1 MNSESHNSD
10 AISTSSSEAMA
21 SGESLDSGIS
31 TGLEAVQSST
41 EDIGAHNTDTVPAV
55 NPPQASTAQDPAPET
70 ICETAAESA
79 SVVEATA
86 PDPVGTETT
95 VEETTVE
102 ETAVA
107 EASVAE
113 TAAVETEPAIDP
125 TPVAE
130 PVTEQLAT
138 AASTPAA
145 IPPNPPAPVALDPA
159 IAERIEIP
167 ASTSQESETSGG
179 EWELLTSKL
188 GEWWQNNDFDAQV
201 NNLRQPLRILGI
213 LIAVG
218 LVLKVYTGLLG
229 AIGSIPLAP
238 RLLELVG
245 LYWVVHFSTTR
256 LVRSDERSKVIQS
269 VQERWA
275 SFTGKS

>member
-1 MNSESHNSD
+1 ME
-10 AISTSSSEAMA
+10 
-21 SGESLDSGIS
+21 SGIS
-31 TGLEAVQSST
+31 PGLETIQSST
-41 EDIGAHNTDTVPAV
+41 ENTGADNTDTIPSID
-55 NPPQASTAQDPAPET
+55 PLQASTDPDAAPET
-70 ICETAAESA
+70 ISETAAESA
-79 SVVEATA
+79 NLVEATA

-95 VEETTVE
+95 VEET
-102 ETAVA
+102 AVA
-107 EASVAE
+107 EA
-113 TAAVETEPAIDP
+113 AAVETEPAIDP

-138 AASTPAA
+138 AAPTPAA
-145 IPPNPPAPVALDPA
+145 IPPTQSAPVALDPA

-188 GEWWQNNDFDAQV
+188 GEWWQNNDLDEQI

-245 LYWVVHFSTTR
+245 LYWVVHFSITR

-269 VQERWA
+269 VQERWT

>member
-21 SGESLDSGIS
+21 AGESMDSGIS
-31 TGLEAVQSST
+31 PGFETIQSST
-41 EDIGAHNTDTVPAV
+41 EDNGANNTDNDTDTAPAV
-55 NPPQASTAQDPAPET
+55 DPPQASTAPDPAPET

-95 VEETTVE
+95 VEET
-102 ETAVA
+102 AVA
-107 EASVAE
+107 EAAVAE

-125 TPVAE
+125 TPVVE

-138 AASTPAA
+138 AAPTPAA

-188 GEWWQNNDFDAQV
+188 GDWWQNNDFDAQV

-269 VQERWA
+269 VQERWT

>member
-10 AISTSSSEAMA
+10 SISTSSSEAMA
-21 SGESLDSGIS
+21 AGESMDSGIS
-31 TGLEAVQSST
+31 PGFETIQSST
-41 EDIGAHNTDTVPAV
+41 EDNGANNTDPVPAV
-55 NPPQASTAQDPAPET
+55 DPPQASTAPDPAPET

-95 VEETTVE
+95 VEK
-102 ETAVA
+102 TAVA
-107 EASVAE
+107 EAAVEE

-125 TPVAE
+125 TPVVE

-138 AASTPAA
+138 AAPTPAA

-188 GEWWQNNDFDAQV
+188 GDWWQNNDFDAQV

-269 VQERWA
+269 VQERWT

>member
-1 MNSESHNSD
+1 
-10 AISTSSSEAMA
+10 MA
-21 SGESLDSGIS
+21 AGESMDSGIS

-41 EDIGAHNTDTVPAV
+41 EDTGAHNTDPVPAV
-55 NPPQASTAQDPAPET
+55 DPPQASTAPDPAPET

-95 VEETTVE
+95 VEK
-102 ETAVA
+102 TAVA
-107 EASVAE
+107 EAAVEE

-125 TPVAE
+125 TPVVE

-138 AASTPAA
+138 AAPTPAA

-188 GEWWQNNDFDAQV
+188 GDWWQNNDFDAQV

-269 VQERWA
+269 VQERWT

>member
-1 MNSESHNSD
+1 
-10 AISTSSSEAMA
+10 MA
-21 SGESLDSGIS
+21 SAESIDSGIS
-31 TGLEAVQSST
+31 PGLETIQSST
-41 EDIGAHNTDTVPAV
+41 ENTGADNTDTIPSID
-55 NPPQASTAQDPAPET
+55 PLQASTDPDAAPET
-70 ICETAAESA
+70 ISETAAESA
-79 SVVEATA
+79 NVVEATA

-95 VEETTVE
+95 VEETTVAE
-102 ETAVA
+102 AAVA
-107 EASVAE
+107 
-113 TAAVETEPAIDP
+113 ETEPAIDP

-138 AASTPAA
+138 AAPTPAA

-188 GEWWQNNDFDAQV
+188 GDWWQNNDFDAQV

-269 VQERWA
+269 VQERWT

>member
-1 MNSESHNSD
+1 
-10 AISTSSSEAMA
+10 MA
-21 SGESLDSGIS
+21 AGESMDSGIS
-31 TGLEAVQSST
+31 PGLEAVQSST
-41 EDIGAHNTDTVPAV
+41 EDNGANNTDDNTDTVPAV
-55 NPPQASTAQDPAPET
+55 DPPQASTAPDPAPET

-95 VEETTVE
+95 VEKTTVAE
-102 ETAVA
+102 AAVA
-107 EASVAE
+107 EA
-113 TAAVETEPAIDP
+113 AAVETEPAIDP
-125 TPVAE
+125 TPVVE

-138 AASTPAA
+138 AAPTPAA

-188 GEWWQNNDFDAQV
+188 GDWWQNNDFDAQV

-269 VQERWA
+269 VQERWT

>member
-10 AISTSSSEAMA
+10 SISTSSSEAMA
-21 SGESLDSGIS
+21 AGESMDSGIS
-31 TGLEAVQSST
+31 PGLEAVQGST
-41 EDIGAHNTDTVPAV
+41 EDTGAHNTDTVPAV
-55 NPPQASTAQDPAPET
+55 DPPQASTAADPAPET
-70 ICETAAESA
+70 ISETAAESA
-79 SVVEATA
+79 SVAEATA
-86 PDPVGTETT
+86 PDPVVTEP
-95 VEETTVE
+95 TVE
-102 ETAVA
+102 ETAIL
-107 EASVAE
+107 
-113 TAAVETEPAIDP
+113 ETEPAIDP

-138 AASTPAA
+138 AAPTPAA
-145 IPPNPPAPVALDPA
+145 IPPNPPASVALDPA

-188 GEWWQNNDFDAQV
+188 GDWWQNNDFDAQV

-269 VQERWA
+269 VQERWT

>member
-21 SGESLDSGIS
+21 AGESMDSGIS
-31 TGLEAVQSST
+31 PGLEAVQSST
-41 EDIGAHNTDTVPAV
+41 EDTGAHNTDNDTDTVPAV
-55 NPPQASTAQDPAPET
+55 DPPQASTAPDPAPET

-95 VEETTVE
+95 VEET
-102 ETAVA
+102 AVA
-107 EASVAE
+107 EAAVAE

-125 TPVAE
+125 TPVVE

-138 AASTPAA
+138 AAPTPAA

-188 GEWWQNNDFDAQV
+188 GDWWQNNDFDAQV

-269 VQERWA
+269 VQERWT

>member
-1 MNSESHNSD
+1 M
-10 AISTSSSEAMA
+10 
-21 SGESLDSGIS
+21 DSGIS

-41 EDIGAHNTDTVPAV
+41 EDTGAHNTDTVPTV
-55 NPPQASTAQDPAPET
+55 DPPQASTAADPVPET

-79 SVVEATA
+79 SVAEATA
-86 PDPVGTETT
+86 PDPVVTE
-95 VEETTVE
+95 
-102 ETAVA
+102 
-107 EASVAE
+107 
-113 TAAVETEPAIDP
+113 

-130 PVTEQLAT
+130 PVTEPLAT
-138 AASTPAA
+138 ASPTPAA

-188 GEWWQNNDFDAQV
+188 GDWWQNNDFDAQV

-269 VQERWA
+269 VQERWT

>member
-1 MNSESHNSD
+1 
-10 AISTSSSEAMA
+10 MA
-21 SGESLDSGIS
+21 SGKSMDSGVS

-41 EDIGAHNTDTVPAV
+41 EDTGAHNTDTVPAV
-55 NPPQASTAQDPAPET
+55 DPPQASTAADPATET

-79 SVVEATA
+79 SVAEATA
-86 PDPVGTETT
+86 PDPVVTE
-95 VEETTVE
+95 
-102 ETAVA
+102 
-107 EASVAE
+107 
-113 TAAVETEPAIDP
+113 

-130 PVTEQLAT
+130 PVTEPLAT
-138 AASTPAA
+138 ASPTPAA
-145 IPPNPPAPVALDPA
+145 IPPNPSAPVALDPA

-188 GEWWQNNDFDAQV
+188 GDWWQNNDFDAQV

-256 LVRSDERSKVIQS
+256 LVRSDERSKVIES
-269 VQERWA
+269 VQERWT

>member
-10 AISTSSSEAMA
+10 SISTSSSEAMA
-21 SGESLDSGIS
+21 AGESMDSGIS
-31 TGLEAVQSST
+31 PGLEAVQSST
-41 EDIGAHNTDTVPAV
+41 EDTGAHNTDNDTDTVPAV
-55 NPPQASTAQDPAPET
+55 DPPQASTAPDPAPET

-95 VEETTVE
+95 VEET
-102 ETAVA
+102 AVA
-107 EASVAE
+107 EAAVAE

-125 TPVAE
+125 TPVVE

-138 AASTPAA
+138 AAPTPAA

-188 GEWWQNNDFDAQV
+188 GDWWQNNDFDAQV

-269 VQERWA
+269 VQERWT

>member
-1 MNSESHNSD
+1 
-10 AISTSSSEAMA
+10 MA
-21 SGESLDSGIS
+21 AGESMDSGNSPGFETI
-31 TGLEAVQSST
+31 QSST
-41 EDIGAHNTDTVPAV
+41 EDNGANNTDNNTDTVPAV
-55 NPPQASTAQDPAPET
+55 DPPQASTAPDPAPET

-95 VEETTVE
+95 VEETTVAE
-102 ETAVA
+102 AAVA
-107 EASVAE
+107 EA
-113 TAAVETEPAIDP
+113 AADETEPAIDP
-125 TPVAE
+125 TPVVE

-138 AASTPAA
+138 AAPTPEA

-188 GEWWQNNDFDAQV
+188 GDWWQNNDFDAQF

-269 VQERWA
+269 VQERWT

>member
-21 SGESLDSGIS
+21 SGESMDSGIS

-41 EDIGAHNTDTVPAV
+41 EDTGAHNTDPVPAV
-55 NPPQASTAQDPAPET
+55 DPPQASTAPDPAPET

-95 VEETTVE
+95 VEK
-102 ETAVA
+102 TAVA
-107 EASVAE
+107 EAAVEE

-125 TPVAE
+125 TPVVE

-138 AASTPAA
+138 AAQTPAA

-188 GEWWQNNDFDAQV
+188 GDWWQNNDFDAQV

-269 VQERWA
+269 VQERWT

>member
-21 SGESLDSGIS
+21 AGESMDSGIS

-41 EDIGAHNTDTVPAV
+41 EDTGAHNTDTVPAV
-55 NPPQASTAQDPAPET
+55 DPPQASTAPDPAPET

-95 VEETTVE
+95 VEET
-102 ETAVA
+102 AVA
-107 EASVAE
+107 EAAVAE

-125 TPVAE
+125 TPVVE

-138 AASTPAA
+138 AAPTPAA

-188 GEWWQNNDFDAQV
+188 GDWWQNNDFDAQF

-269 VQERWA
+269 VQERWT

>member
-1 MNSESHNSD
+1 
-10 AISTSSSEAMA
+10 MA
-21 SGESLDSGIS
+21 SAESTDSGIS
-31 TGLEAVQSST
+31 PGLETIQSST
-41 EDIGAHNTDTVPAV
+41 ENTGADNTDTIPSID
-55 NPPQASTAQDPAPET
+55 PLQASTDSDAAPET
-70 ICETAAESA
+70 ISETAAESA
-79 SVVEATA
+79 SVVEAT
-86 PDPVGTETT
+86 PDQVVTGTT
-95 VEETTVE
+95 VEETTV
-102 ETAVA
+102 A
-107 EASVAE
+107 EAAVAE

-138 AASTPAA
+138 AAPTPAA

-188 GEWWQNNDFDAQV
+188 GDWWQNNDFDAQV

-269 VQERWA
+269 VQERWT

>member
-1 MNSESHNSD
+1 M
-10 AISTSSSEAMA
+10 
-21 SGESLDSGIS
+21 
-31 TGLEAVQSST
+31 
-41 EDIGAHNTDTVPAV
+41 
-55 NPPQASTAQDPAPET
+55 
-70 ICETAAESA
+70 
-79 SVVEATA
+79 
-86 PDPVGTETT
+86 
-95 VEETTVE
+95 
-102 ETAVA
+102 
-107 EASVAE
+107 
-113 TAAVETEPAIDP
+113 
-125 TPVAE
+125 
-130 PVTEQLAT
+130 TEQLAT
-138 AASTPAA
+138 AAPTPAA

-188 GEWWQNNDFDAQV
+188 GDWWQNNDFDAQV

-269 VQERWA
+269 VQERWT

>member
-1 MNSESHNSD
+1 
-10 AISTSSSEAMA
+10 MA
-21 SGESLDSGIS
+21 AGESMDSGIS
-31 TGLEAVQSST
+31 PGFETIQSST
-41 EDIGAHNTDTVPAV
+41 EDNGANNTDPVPAV
-55 NPPQASTAQDPAPET
+55 DPPHASTAPDPAPET

-95 VEETTVE
+95 VEK
-102 ETAVA
+102 TAVA
-107 EASVAE
+107 EAAVEE

-125 TPVAE
+125 TPVVE

-138 AASTPAA
+138 AAPTPAA

-188 GEWWQNNDFDAQV
+188 GDWWQNNDFDAQV

-269 VQERWA
+269 VQERWT

>member
-10 AISTSSSEAMA
+10 SISTSSSEAMA
-21 SGESLDSGIS
+21 AGESMDSGIS

-41 EDIGAHNTDTVPAV
+41 EDTGAHNTDNDTDTVPAV
-55 NPPQASTAQDPAPET
+55 DPPQASTAPDPAPET

-95 VEETTVE
+95 VEET
-102 ETAVA
+102 AVA
-107 EASVAE
+107 EAAVAE

-125 TPVAE
+125 TPVVE

-138 AASTPAA
+138 AAPTPAA

-188 GEWWQNNDFDAQV
+188 GDWWQNNDFDAQV

-269 VQERWA
+269 VQERWT

>member
-1 MNSESHNSD
+1 
-10 AISTSSSEAMA
+10 MA
-21 SGESLDSGIS
+21 AGESMDSGIS
-31 TGLEAVQSST
+31 PGLEAVQSST
-41 EDIGAHNTDTVPAV
+41 EDTGAHNTDTVPAV
-55 NPPQASTAQDPAPET
+55 DPPQASTAADPVPET

-79 SVVEATA
+79 SVAEATA
-86 PDPVGTETT
+86 PDPVVTE
-95 VEETTVE
+95 
-102 ETAVA
+102 
-107 EASVAE
+107 
-113 TAAVETEPAIDP
+113 

-130 PVTEQLAT
+130 PVTEPLAT
-138 AASTPAA
+138 ASPTPAA

-188 GEWWQNNDFDAQV
+188 GDWWQNNDFDAQV

-269 VQERWA
+269 VQERWT